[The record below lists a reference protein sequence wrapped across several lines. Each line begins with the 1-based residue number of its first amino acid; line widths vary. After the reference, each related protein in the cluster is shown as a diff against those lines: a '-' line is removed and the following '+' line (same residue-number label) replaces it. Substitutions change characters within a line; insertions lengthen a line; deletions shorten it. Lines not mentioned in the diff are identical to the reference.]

1 MTIVRVGAVPIV
13 EARATAVERRVDL
26 RDNNKQGASNKA
38 SVMIHKQKIPSAP
51 PSPRSMR
58 TMKKHQHKL
67 EQKQANASSQRKL
80 FFGLLVALYL
90 LVALS
95 FCLQFVLSPERAQH
109 LTKASLATQAPMD
122 RHMYVQSTY
131 SNGAVK
137 QERVHQ
143 LLKQHHIQHP
153 MAPSSSAVAK
163 GGQQKSQI
171 NFEQGSFDGVQYYRC
186 DVKKIPLVGSLQAAV
201 SEAPMPVGGF
211 DQVHDEKRDE
221 TPSSRDMV
229 ILDGK
234 RFFDK
239 SKVGRGGKLDIA
251 SEDYRNGETILQL
264 CGQAAK
270 NRVLDSIIVLEMDG
284 TEDPKKLMITLEEL
298 LNGNKISSLPV
309 AALVTPGRSS
319 SLVLDW
325 ILYEDF
331 ATLSTRV
338 AQHWIPIAAGSTVL
352 QALGDGNDDMS
363 VALQN
368 IVSNNRSDHPLH
380 VMDDWPTLAVHC
392 TGDDN
397 PSWVELLGAST
408 STGEVEG
415 GSNCLVEE
423 PSAMATA
430 LLDYLGEMLQPVRSS
445 LSMEANAR
453 VNSGQ
458 CSASPPVC
466 CTRCCTTP
474 VCTSTGTSSNFAV

>member
-13 EARATAVERRVDL
+13 EARATSVERRVDL
-26 RDNNKQGASNKA
+26 RDNNKQRASNKA
-38 SVMIHKQKIPSAP
+38 SLQKITSAP

-58 TMKKHQHKL
+58 TVKKHQHKL
-67 EQKQANASSQRKL
+67 EQKQANASSKRKL
-80 FFGLLVALYL
+80 FFGMLVALYL

-95 FCLQFVLSPERAQH
+95 FCLQFVLSPERSQH
-109 LTKASLATQAPMD
+109 LTRASLATPAPMD

-131 SNGAVK
+131 SNGVVK

-143 LLKQHHIQHP
+143 LLQHHQQHP
-153 MAPSSSAVAK
+153 TAPSSSGVAK
-163 GGQQKSQI
+163 GAQQKSQI
-171 NFEQGSFDGVQYYRC
+171 NFEQGNVDGVQYYRC
-186 DVKKIPLVGSLQAAV
+186 DVKKIPLVGSSQGAV
-201 SEAPMPVGGF
+201 SEAPMPPGGSV
-211 DQVHDEKRDE
+211 QVHDDERDE
-221 TPSSRDMV
+221 ASSSRDMV

-239 SKVGRGGKLDIA
+239 SKVGRGGNLDIA

-264 CGQAAK
+264 CGQAAR

-298 LNGNKISSLPV
+298 LNGNKVSSLPV
-309 AALVTPGRSS
+309 AALVTPGHSS
-319 SLVLDW
+319 SLVIDW

-338 AQHWIPIAAGSTVL
+338 AQHWIPIEAGSTVL

-363 VALQN
+363 AALQS
-368 IVSNNRSDHPLH
+368 IVSNNRSHHPLH

-392 TGDDN
+392 TDDDN

-415 GSNCLVEE
+415 GSNCLVDQ
-423 PSAMATA
+423 PSDMAAA
-430 LLDYLGEMLQPVRSS
+430 LLDYLGMRLQPVRSS
-445 LSMEANAR
+445 LSIEANAR
-453 VNSGQ
+453 GNSGQ
-458 CSASPPVC
+458 CS
-466 CTRCCTTP
+466 TTP
-474 VCTSTGTSSNFAV
+474 VCTRCSTTPMCTRTGTSSNFAV